1 MRETI
6 GAGPQALGMRY
17 VKKIYVCWF
26 KMQKLWI
33 YAHSSLVIF
42 CEVAMISTVVLRIN
56 HATFDRSVFPEFR
69 PRR

>member
-6 GAGPQALGMRY
+6 GAGPQALGLRY
-17 VKKIYVCWF
+17 VKKIYGRWF

-42 CEVAMISTVVLRIN
+42 CKVAMISTVVLRIN
-56 HATFDRSVFPEFR
+56 HATSDRSIFPEFR
-69 PRR
+69 SRR